1 MSHEVSKSDKNGR
14 TRTNANM
21 KGLVQEADY
30 AQEIKKE
37 QPEKV
42 RPWKP
47 GVGIQA
53 KTSSQTRYWIW

>member
-1 MSHEVSKSDKNGR
+1 
-14 TRTNANM
+14 M